1 MHTHLVLKLK
11 YLSVYFLISSVSSTL
26 YFIATWLLHI
36 PCELLQLISQSQTI
50 MFCKLL
56 EKNDPIELIIAL
68 LHLWCMYIYKV
79 LCNRVQTETLVDF
92 YNESPQC
99 NLQ

>member
-1 MHTHLVLKLK
+1 ML
-11 YLSVYFLISSVSSTL
+11 
-26 YFIATWLLHI
+26 
-36 PCELLQLISQSQTI
+36 
-50 MFCKLL
+50 CKLL

-79 LCNRVQTETLVDF
+79 LCNRVQTEALVDF
-92 YNESPQC
+92 YNESLRC